1 MRTIKHLILP
11 SATSR
16 ANTGITS
23 AVSEPP
29 IQRFSPLIIH
39 LSPTRSAVV
48 ASPPAMS
55 EPESGSVKA
64 KHPCQSNAANLGRNS
79 FCWRSSPPSK
89 IVL

>member
-1 MRTIKHLILP
+1 MKHFTFP
-11 SATSR
+11 SSTSR
-16 ANTGITS
+16 ANTGTTS
-23 AVSEPP
+23 AVSDPP
-29 IQRFSPLIIH
+29 IQRFSPFKIH

-55 EPESGSVKA
+55 EPDNGSVKA

-89 IVL
+89 TVL